1 MTDTAVTP
9 EAPEAEN
16 TASPAP
22 EATPEAPKVPVE
34 SLGFL
39 EKALLSSAQE
49 QLGKLKVIAEKQA
62 KVGDVGKLL
71 SEAIKSS
78 TDPEVQKLMAVVE
91 KANAAILRATK
102 EAEAKVK
109 PTLSIPSEDELKAMD
124 TEYKTLSSEINALN
138 IVFSN
143 EIQKSH
149 EGVTLFDYL
158 GEIPGKRRGVK
169 AGQGTGMARP
179 RVTSVE
185 YTQDDKGEDG
195 FVKVEKD
202 GKSTFSLLSQ
212 AILKETGEVVSAGDF
227 HEEWCK
233 QNGVKDWAENSEVS
247 KFTYSV
253 TDKNGKTHTYWVRVT
268 K

>member
-1 MTDTAVTP
+1 MTEV
-9 EAPEAEN
+9 
-16 TASPAP
+16 
-22 EATPEAPKVPVE
+22 ATPEAPADVTPEGPKVPVE
-34 SLGFL
+34 QLGFL
-39 EKALLSSAQE
+39 EKALLNSAQE
-49 QLGKLKVIAEKQA
+49 QFAKLTVIAEKQS

-71 SEAIKSS
+71 SEAITSS
-78 TDPEVQKLMAVVE
+78 TDPEVVKLMAIVE

-143 EIQKSH
+143 EIQKNH
-149 EGVTLFDYL
+149 PDVTLFDYIGDL
-158 GEIPGKRRGVK
+158 PGKRRGAK

-185 YTQDDKGEDG
+185 YTQDQKGEDG
-195 FVKVEKD
+195 YVKAEKD
-202 GKSTFSLLSQ
+202 GKSTFSLLSA
-212 AILKETGEVVSAGDF
+212 AILKETGESVGAGDF
-227 HEEWCK
+227 HDEWCK
-233 QNGVKDWAENSEVS
+233 QNGVKDWSENSEVS

-253 TDKNGKTHTYWVRVT
+253 TDKTGKTHQYWIRVT

>member
-1 MTDTAVTP
+1 MTEVATP
-9 EAPEAEN
+9 EAPADV
-16 TASPAP
+16 
-22 EATPEAPKVPVE
+22 TPEGPKVPVE

-39 EKALLSSAQE
+39 EKALLTSGEE
-49 QLGKLKVIAEKQA
+49 QLAKLKVIAEQQS

-71 SEAIKSS
+71 SEAIATSENPDVK
-78 TDPEVQKLMAVVE
+78 KLLAVVE
-91 KANAAILRATK
+91 KANQAILRATK
-102 EAEAKVK
+102 EAEALVK
-109 PTLSIPSEDELKAMD
+109 PTLTIPSEEELKSMD

-143 EIQKSH
+143 EIQKNH
-149 EGVTLFDYL
+149 PGVTLFDYIGDL
-158 GEIPGKRRGVK
+158 PGKRRGAK

-185 YTQDDKGEDG
+185 YTQDQKGEDG
-195 FVKVEKD
+195 YVKVEKD
-202 GKSTFSLLSQ
+202 GKSTFSLLSA

-227 HEEWCK
+227 HDEWCK
-233 QNGVKDWAENSEVS
+233 QNGVKDWSENSEVS

-253 TDKNGKTHTYWVRVT
+253 TDKNSKTHTYWVRVT